1 MSGKVKKVDQVFSRS
16 TSKMSCKGLRI
27 TVVLYFGTF
36 DQSLINENCHNCRTS
51 NDTDMKLGPA
61 TKLDKRNEVMSKKI
75 ANVVMSK
82 NCDVIAIFPIH
93 GNLEQSESRIFLIF
107 CKRCWHQQNSGGLG
121 TKSYIFLN

>member
-1 MSGKVKKVDQVFSRS
+1 MFPSKLMSGKVKKVDQVFSRS

-27 TVVLYFGTF
+27 TVVLYFATF

-51 NDTDMKLGPA
+51 SDTDMKLGPA
-61 TKLDKRNEVMSKKI
+61 TKLDK
-75 ANVVMSK
+75 VVMSK

-107 CKRCWHQQNSGGLG
+107 CKRC
-121 TKSYIFLN
+121 